1 MSTGNAARSNFGHSS
16 SLQPGDVVGENYRII
31 DFIGEGAMGKVYRAK
46 HELMPRE
53 YALKIL
59 NERDITENSWRRFQ
73 VEAQAIARLSHP
85 NVVTIY
91 NLGVHNGT
99 LPYYVM
105 DLLDGE
111 TLYDRLNREENLE
124 YKDALPLF
132 METCDGLG
140 YAHKKGI
147 VHRDIKPQNIVILK
161 QQENGAI
168 VRIVDFGIAK
178 LAETKDPKNQ
188 MLTQMGEVFGTPF
201 YMSPEQSM
209 GERVDGR
216 SDIYSLG
223 CTLYE
228 TLCGTPPYRGINAG
242 ETMLMHQDAPIP
254 SIQKACGF
262 QDIPEDLETV
272 INKMLAKEPMD
283 RYQSMEALKH
293 DLMLVMDGKPL
304 SMLPYMPFTPTGTGA
319 SFDAVGRNTSGMTT
333 SGRSTTD
340 RSTSGYS
347 TSNRSTTNSL
357 SKEELVANATTRKFR
372 RNEEP
377 SGQEYTMPPDSGP
390 GLKIA
395 IGIALAAIIGTG
407 VFAVNYFTPKTSAPK
422 MAGDT
427 FITDAVDGP
436 SGYKPPGSKASESD
450 GKSGNQSIKVAPG
463 TNSYAKSVIT
473 GSGTLQPVDDVRDP
487 LRTSGHEYIEALP
500 DIMGSGYMKKLMP
513 ENFNPKDPKCS
524 IHDKEKYCTIKTIN
538 GVRTKVFNFPEDIAI
553 GGFRLTE
560 RIRPELA
567 SGKIEIPCSQHILFG
582 VGPLA
587 KEHKEY
593 MDRFRPGDV
602 EGIFMDPS
610 VCGDP
615 ASLKIAVGMPKISII
630 DIARCKQIDDK
641 SVHLLTNLSSVNR
654 LDISYTS
661 ITGPAFA
668 SKANLHKYIYL
679 GIAEMKNPAPVLRG
693 LRNSKDLT
701 ILNVSN
707 CILTKECFDDIG
719 TLPNLHTLFI
729 NDVDFPTGAE
739 KGLSRLRNLKVLSFS
754 MTKRNIKM
762 LEGVKAHLPELELS
776 TANKDVTPRLFIS
789 HSDHN

>member
-16 SLQPGDVVGENYRII
+16 SLQPGDLVGENYRII
-31 DFIGEGAMGKVYRAK
+31 EFIGEGAMGKVYRTK

-59 NERDITENSWRRFQ
+59 NEKDITENSWRRFQ

-254 SIQKACGF
+254 SIQKACGY
-262 QDIPEDLETV
+262 QEIPEDLEIV
-272 INKMLAKEPMD
+272 INKMLAKAPMD

-293 DLMLVMDGKPL
+293 DLMLVLDGKPL

-319 SFDAVGRNTSGMTT
+319 SFDAIGRNTSGMTT

-340 RSTSGYS
+340 RSTSSYS
-347 TSNRSTTNSL
+347 TTNRSTTNSL
-357 SKEELVANATTRKFR
+357 SKEEINANATTRKFR

-377 SGQEYTMPPDSGP
+377 SDQEYTMPPDSGP

-407 VFAVNYFTPKTSAPK
+407 VFAVNYFTPKTTAPK
-422 MAGDT
+422 IAGDT
-427 FITDAVDGP
+427 FITDALDGP
-436 SGYKPPGSKASESD
+436 SGYKPPGTKPTSD
-450 GKSGNQSIKVAPG
+450 KPG
-463 TNSYAKSVIT
+463 TTTTSPKVKAGTNAYAASAIT
-473 GSGTLQPVDDVRDP
+473 GSGTLETDKAETAPERSAQSSPVNEIFMPDMTRVGVMKD
-487 LRTSGHEYIEALP
+487 LSGDA
-500 DIMGSGYMKKLMP
+500 
-513 ENFNPKDPKCS
+513 FNPNDPKCS
-524 IHDKEKYCTIKTIN
+524 IHDRAKYSKIETIK
-538 GVRTKVFNFPEDIAI
+538 GVKTRVFYFPTDYALGFFFEQARTSMHYALKNRVETPIDAN
-553 GGFRLTE
+553 L
-560 RIRPELA
+560 
-567 SGKIEIPCSQHILFG
+567 ILMA
-582 VGPLA
+582 GPLLRD
-587 KEHKEY
+587 HKEY
-593 MDRFRPGDV
+593 IQRFSDGDV
-602 EGIFMDPS
+602 YGAFVMANTMSDDQTIAS
-610 VCGDP
+610 VAAIPG
-615 ASLKIAVGMPKISII
+615 LQSIV
-630 DIARCKQIDDK
+630 APGCKLLTDK
-641 SVHLLTNLSSVNR
+641 SAVAIGKMHKLRELELTNCE
-654 LDISYTS
+654 ISAKVLAKN
-661 ITGPAFA
+661 IALQ
-668 SKANLHKYIYL
+668 NLTYL
-679 GIAEMKNPAPVLRG
+679 NLTALRAPSPVLEKLQSSQHLKTLNLSG
-693 LRNSKDLT
+693 CKLT
-701 ILNVSN
+701 SRDFQMIS
-707 CILTKECFDDIG
+707 
-719 TLPNLHTLFI
+719 TLPNLETLVL
-729 NDVDFPTGAE
+729 DKMEFPKDAANS
-739 KGLSRLRNLKVLSFS
+739 LSRLSKLKTLVLSPS
-754 MTKRNIKM
+754 AQNAKIANQLQARNPNLRVRAVVPGK
-762 LEGVKAHLPELELS
+762 PEDS
-776 TANKDVTPRLFIS
+776 
-789 HSDHN
+789 

>member
-1 MSTGNAARSNFGHSS
+1 MSTGNAAKSNFGHAW
-16 SLQPGDVVGENYRII
+16 SLQPGDLVGENYRII
-31 DFIGEGAMGKVYRAK
+31 EFIGEGAMGKVYRAK
-46 HELMPRE
+46 HELMPRQ

-59 NERDITENSWRRFQ
+59 NEKDISENSWRRFQ

-132 METCDGLG
+132 IETCDGLG

-228 TLCGTPPYRGINAG
+228 ALCGTPPYRGINAG

-254 SIQKACGF
+254 SIQKACGY

-272 INKMLAKEPMD
+272 INKMLEKRPMD

-293 DLMLVMDGKPL
+293 DLMLVLDGKPL
-304 SMLPYMPFTPTGTGA
+304 SMLPYMPFTPTGTGT

-347 TSNRSTTNSL
+347 TTNRINSGPPN
-357 SKEELVANATTRKFR
+357 KDEINAGATTRKFR

-377 SGQEYTMPPDSGP
+377 SDQEYTMPPGSGP

-395 IGIALAAIIGTG
+395 IGLALAAIVGAGAWATY
-407 VFAVNYFTPKTSAPK
+407 YFTPKSAAPK
-422 MAGDT
+422 IAGDSK
-427 FITDAVDGP
+427 ITDAIDDP
-436 SGYKPPGSKASESD
+436 TGYKPPTSRPNAAGDKGQ
-450 GKSGNQSIKVAPG
+450 GKNVTVAKG
-463 TNSYAKSVIT
+463 TNPYALSAVT
-473 GSGTLQPVDDVRDP
+473 GSATLVTEQDIRDP

-500 DIMGSGYMKKLMP
+500 DILGSGQMKNLIP
-513 ENFNPKDPKCS
+513 ENFNAKDPKCS
-524 IHDKEKYCTIKTIN
+524 IHDTAKYCTIKTIN
-538 GVRTKVFNFPEDIAI
+538 GVRTKVFNFPKDYAI
-553 GGFRLTE
+553 GGFRLVE
-560 RIRPELA
+560 RIRPQLCM
-567 SGKIEIPCSQHILFG
+567 GTIEVPCSQHILFAA
-582 VGPLA
+582 GPLA
-587 KEHKEY
+587 VAHKEY
-593 MDRFRPGDV
+593 MARFQKNDV
-602 EGIFMDPS
+602 DGIFMDPS
-610 VCGDP
+610 VCSD
-615 ASLKIAVGMPKISII
+615 AATLKVTTGMQGIQMA

-641 SVHLLTNLSSVNR
+641 SIHFLTDVPSINR
-654 LDISYTS
+654 LDVSYTS
-661 ITGPAFA
+661 VTGEEFA
-668 SKANLHKYIYL
+668 KKANLQNYIYL
-679 GIAEMKNPAPVLRG
+679 GIAEMHNPGPVLKG
-693 LRNSKDLT
+693 LRNSKKLQ

-707 CILTKECFDDIG
+707 CILTKECFYDLG
-719 TLPNLHTLFI
+719 TLTNLHTLFI
-729 NDVDFPTGAE
+729 NGVDFPLGAD
-739 KGLSRLRNLKVLSFS
+739 KALSRLKNLKVLSLS
-754 MTKRNIKM
+754 LTKRNLKM
-762 LEGVKAHLPELELS
+762 AEAAKAGNPGLEIS
-776 TANKDVTPRLFIS
+776 TATREVTPSFKLS
-789 HSDHN
+789 HPDHN

>member
-1 MSTGNAARSNFGHSS
+1 MSTGNAAKSNFGHAW
-16 SLQPGDVVGENYRII
+16 SLQPGDLVGENYRII
-31 DFIGEGAMGKVYRAK
+31 EFIGEGAMGKVYRAK

-59 NERDITENSWRRFQ
+59 NEKDISENSWRRFQ

-132 METCDGLG
+132 IETCDGLG

-242 ETMLMHQDAPIP
+242 ETMLMHQNAPTP
-254 SIQKACGF
+254 SIQKACGY
-262 QDIPEDLETV
+262 QNIPEDLETV
-272 INKMLAKEPMD
+272 INKMLEKRPMD

-293 DLMLVMDGKPL
+293 DLMLVLDGKPL
-304 SMLPYMPFTPTGTGA
+304 SMLPYMPFTPTGTGT

-333 SGRSTTD
+333 SSRSTTD

-347 TSNRSTTNSL
+347 TTNRTNAGSL
-357 SKEELVANATTRKFR
+357 NKDEINANATTRKFR
-372 RNEEP
+372 RNEDP
-377 SGQEYTMPPDSGP
+377 SDQEYTMPPGSGP

-395 IGIALAAIIGTG
+395 VGLALAAIVGAGAWATY
-407 VFAVNYFTPKTSAPK
+407 YFTPKSSAPK
-422 MAGDT
+422 IAGGT
-427 FITDAVDGP
+427 EITDALDGP
-436 SGYKPPGSKASESD
+436 SGYKSPGAKPEKAD
-450 GKSGNQSIKVAPG
+450 TKVDPQIKKVKAG
-463 TNSYAKSVIT
+463 TNAYAASAIT
-473 GSGTLQPVDDVRDP
+473 GSGTLEADKTDD
-487 LRTSGHEYIEALP
+487 LP
-500 DIMGSGYMKKLMP
+500 GESVETDFFMPDMTKIGFMK
-513 ENFNPKDPKCS
+513 EISADDFNPKDPKCS
-524 IHDKEKYCTIKTIN
+524 IHDRHKYSSIQKID
-538 GVRTKVFNFPEDIAI
+538 GVSKKVFDFPRDYALGVMFEMP
-553 GGFRLTE
+553 L
-560 RIRPELA
+560 
-567 SGKIEIPCSQHILFG
+567 SNKYSILKDKVTVAPDARFTLYP
-582 VGPLA
+582 GPLLRS
-587 KEHKEY
+587 HKEY
-593 MDRFRPGDV
+593 VDRFQDGDIY
-602 EGIFMDPS
+602 GLTI
-610 VCGDP
+610 
-615 ASLKIAVGMPKISII
+615 MPNMIS
-630 DIARCKQIDDK
+630 DDK
-641 SVHLLTNLSSVNR
+641 TVQSLTSIPGLRYMGAPGCKLMTAKAAVAIGKIRNLKELELPLSGITGSDLAKYIRLQNLSYLNVAGIRDVKSVLRSLQSSHQLKTLNLSDCKLDSQDFRILGSLSNLETLIVDKVEFPTDGESALSRLTNLKTLVLTSYPQNVEIANR
-654 LDISYTS
+654 LQ
-661 ITGPAFA
+661 A
-668 SKANLHKYIYL
+668 
-679 GIAEMKNPAPVLRG
+679 KNPHLRA
-693 LRNSKDLT
+693 RA
-701 ILNVSN
+701 VS
-707 CILTKECFDDIG
+707 
-719 TLPNLHTLFI
+719 HTQ
-729 NDVDFPTGAE
+729 VE
-739 KGLSRLRNLKVLSFS
+739 Q
-754 MTKRNIKM
+754 
-762 LEGVKAHLPELELS
+762 
-776 TANKDVTPRLFIS
+776 
-789 HSDHN
+789 